1 MLSRI
6 GSVSGKNILLLQG
19 PYGTFFKKLDAFLR
33 QAGARTYSVCLNAG
47 DRFFSNK
54 DNIID
59 YKGEKEAWVSF
70 IKQTLVD
77 YKIRKIFLFGDCRYY
92 QRAAIQE
99 ANELGIECFV
109 FEEGYIRPDFV
120 TLEKSG
126 VNAFSSICRHR
137 SFYDHLSL
145 EDLISPK
152 VLSANIKYRRIVSQT
167 IVYYILMNVLKFRY
181 PYYEHHLKISCL
193 KEAFYGIRN
202 VLRKM
207 RFKISERNVAKRL
220 QTTLS
225 KKYYFVPLQTH
236 TDYQVRTHSNYDSIE
251 AFIKEVLFSFA
262 RHAPEESFLIFKHHP
277 MDRGRKNY
285 RRLINKIAVNLRINS
300 RVVVVHDVH
309 LPTCLK
315 NAIGTVTINSTV
327 GLSSLYHKT
336 PTIAL
341 GKALYDIEGLTCKG
355 MCLND
360 FWSRYQAPDTSLYK
374 KFKLYLIEKTQLNG
388 SFYGLI
394 PAELSVPSTNTLTNL
409 AAEYEKANL
418 DAERGNNRIQPEF
431 FIKTAA

>member
-33 QAGARTYSVCLNAG
+33 GNGARTYSVCLNAG

-59 YKGEKEAWVSF
+59 YKGEKEAWASF
-70 IKQTLVD
+70 IKQILVD

-137 SFYDHLSL
+137 SFYDHMNL

-202 VLRKM
+202 GLRKM

-220 QTTLS
+220 QTKLS

-236 TDYQVRTHSNYDSIE
+236 TDYQVRTHSNYDSME

-262 RHAPEESFLIFKHHP
+262 SHAPEESFLIFKHHP

-285 RRLINKIAVNLRINS
+285 WRLINKISVNLRINS

-327 GLSSLYHKT
+327 GLSALYHKT

-360 FWSRYQAPDTSLYK
+360 FWRGYQAPDTLLYK

-388 SFYGLI
+388 SFYGWF
-394 PAELSVPSTNTLTNL
+394 PAELSVSSTRALTNL
-409 AAEYEKANL
+409 IAEYEKANL
-418 DAERGNNRIQPEF
+418 DAEYGNNRIQPEF
-431 FIKTAA
+431 LIKTAA

>member
-1 MLSRI
+1 MLDRI

-19 PYGTFFKKLDAFLR
+19 PYGTFFKKLDNFLR
-33 QAGARTYSVCLNAG
+33 GNGACTYSVCLNAG

-59 YKGEKEAWVSF
+59 YNGKKEAWVSF
-70 IKQTLVD
+70 IKQIFVD
-77 YKIRKIFLFGDCRYY
+77 YKINKIVLFGDCRYY
-92 QRAAIQE
+92 QKTAIQE
-99 ANELGIECFV
+99 ANDLGIECFV
-109 FEEGYIRPDFV
+109 FEEGYIRPDFI

-126 VNAFSSICRHR
+126 VNAFSSICRSR
-137 SFYDHLSL
+137 SFYDNMNLD
-145 EDLISPK
+145 DLISPK
-152 VLSANIKYRRIVSQT
+152 VLSTNIKYRKVVGQT
-167 IVYYILMNVLKFRY
+167 ILYYILMNVLKFRY

-207 RFKISERNVAKRL
+207 RFNISERNVGNQL
-220 QTTLS
+220 QAQFS

-236 TDYQVRTHSNYDSIE
+236 TDYQLRTHSRYDSME
-251 AFIKEVLFSFA
+251 AFIKEVLYSFA

-285 RRLINKIAVNLRINS
+285 SRFIKRIS
-300 RVVVVHDVH
+300 VKLGIKHRVMVVHDVH

-327 GLSSLYHKT
+327 GLSSLYHKI

-341 GKALYDIEGLTCKG
+341 GSTLYDIEGLTCKG
-355 MCLND
+355 MSLND
-360 FWSRYQAPDTSLYK
+360 FWEDYKAPETLLYK
-374 KFKLYLIEKTQLNG
+374 KFRLYLIEKTQLNG
-388 SFYGLI
+388 SFYGWFPL
-394 PAELSVPSTNTLTNL
+394 ELAVSNTSTLTNL
-409 AAEYEKANL
+409 DAEYEKINL
-418 DAERGNNRIQPEF
+418 DAKYENNRIQSEL
-431 FIKTAA
+431 FIENAA

>member
-19 PYGTFFKKLDAFLR
+19 PYGTFFKKLENFLR
-33 QAGARTYSVCLNAG
+33 GNGACTYSVCLNAG

-59 YKGEKEAWVSF
+59 YKGKKEAWVSF
-70 IKQTLVD
+70 IKQILVD
-77 YKIRKIFLFGDCRYY
+77 YKIHKIFLFGDCRYY

-109 FEEGYIRPDFV
+109 FEEGYIRPDFI

-126 VNAFSSICRHR
+126 VNAFSSACRSR
-137 SFYDHLSL
+137 SFYDNMNLN
-145 EDLISPK
+145 DLISPK
-152 VLSANIKYRRIVSQT
+152 ILSANIKYSRVVGQT

-181 PYYEHHLKISCL
+181 PYYEHHLKTSCL

-207 RFKISERNVAKRL
+207 RFKISERNVAKQL
-220 QTTLS
+220 QTKFS

-236 TDYQVRTHSNYDSIE
+236 TDYQIRTHSNYDSME

-262 RHAPEESFLIFKHHP
+262 RHAPKESFLIFKHHP

-285 RRLINKIAVNLRINS
+285 ARFIKKISVNLGIND
-300 RVVVVHDVH
+300 RVMAVHDVH

-315 NAIGTVTINSTV
+315 NAVGTVTINSTV
-327 GLSSLYHKT
+327 GLSSLYHKI

-341 GKALYDIEGLTCKG
+341 GSTLYDIEGLTCKG
-355 MCLND
+355 MRLND
-360 FWSRYQAPDTSLYK
+360 FWNDYKAPDTLLYK
-374 KFKLYLIEKTQLNG
+374 KFRLYLIEKTQLNG
-388 SFYGLI
+388 SFYGCF
-394 PAELSVPSTNTLTNL
+394 PAELSVSSTRTLTNL
-409 AAEYEKANL
+409 IAEYEKPNL
-418 DAERGNNRIQPEF
+418 DAEYGNNRIQPELF
-431 FIKTAA
+431 TKTAA